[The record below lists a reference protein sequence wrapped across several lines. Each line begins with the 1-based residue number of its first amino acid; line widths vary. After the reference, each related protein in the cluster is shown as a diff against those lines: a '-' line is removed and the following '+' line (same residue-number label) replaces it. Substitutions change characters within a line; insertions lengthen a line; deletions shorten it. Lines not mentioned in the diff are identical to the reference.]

1 MNKMDKQKLQ
11 LFQSAIER
19 IIQAQRVLTSQENL
33 SKDKLREA
41 SFELGS
47 AVGMLHSIEIEERR
61 NNKMVDNLED

>member
-1 MNKMDKQKLQ
+1 MDKEKLY
-11 LFQSAIER
+11 LFRNAIEQ

-47 AVGMLHSIEIEERR
+47 AVGMLHAIEVEEQR
-61 NNKMVDNLED
+61 NNKMVDSLED